1 MKDETK
7 VVGVFKLKLELL
19 NQYSLEEEKIKIQGV
34 CKKNGVKITS
44 PQIKH

>member
-19 NQYSLEEEKIKIQGV
+19 NQYSLEEEEKIQGV